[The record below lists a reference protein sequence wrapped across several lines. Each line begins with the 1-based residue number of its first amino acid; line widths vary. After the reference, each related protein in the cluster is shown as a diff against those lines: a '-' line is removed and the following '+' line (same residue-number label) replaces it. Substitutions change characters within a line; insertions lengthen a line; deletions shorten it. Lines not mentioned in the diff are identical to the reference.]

1 MNMYSLLEQSDVF
14 VDACVADQREQ
25 LLFVSAYGR
34 DTSLQQFMARLH
46 QPVNQGGVD
55 SVTLRKEGEK
65 SDALKVLVGD
75 ARRLEKT
82 TGRMPKA
89 GLLGNLVHAWI
100 FDPLALQVDHASRS
114 AWLLDNEGDDKEAAS
129 QRVHADTWQL
139 VKELSP
145 VPMLEAWRD
154 LALLHLRVNGG
165 LLETPSVGPIKALRI
180 ELPESFP
187 DWISYN
193 VREGVLE
200 VPAATRLP
208 GVDR

>member
-1 MNMYSLLEQSDVF
+1 MQMYSLLEQSDVF
-14 VDACVADQREQ
+14 VDACVADHRAQ
-25 LLFVSAYGR
+25 LLFVSVYGR

-55 SVTLRKEGEK
+55 SVTLRLEGQK

-82 TGRMPKA
+82 TGRIPKA

-100 FDPLALQVDHASRS
+100 FDPAALEVDHASRA
-114 AWLLDNEGDDKEAAS
+114 AWLLDNGGDEPEAVS
-129 QRVHADTWQL
+129 QRVHVDTWQL

-145 VPMLEAWRD
+145 VPLLEAWCD
-154 LALLHLRVNGG
+154 LVLLHLRVNGG
-165 LLETPSVGPIKALRI
+165 LLETPCVGPVKSLRV
-180 ELPESFP
+180 ELPEHFA
-187 DWISYN
+187 DWVSYN

-200 VPAATRLP
+200 APVGPCLLGVTR
-208 GVDR
+208 

>member
-14 VDACVADQREQ
+14 VDACVADQRTQ
-25 LLFVSAYGR
+25 LLFISAYGR

-55 SVTLRKEGEK
+55 SVTVRKDGEK
-65 SDALKVLVGD
+65 ADALKVLVGD
-75 ARRLEKT
+75 ARRLEKI

-100 FDPLALQVDHASRS
+100 FDPIALQVDHATRS
-114 AWLLDNEGDDKEAAS
+114 AWLLDNEGTDKEAADR
-129 QRVHADTWQL
+129 RVHTDTWQL

-154 LALLHLRVNGG
+154 LVLLHLRVNGG
-165 LLETPSVGPIKALRI
+165 LLESPSVGPIKALRI
-180 ELPESFP
+180 ELPEAFP

-200 VPAATRLP
+200 VADRP
-208 GVDR
+208 GAPVLS